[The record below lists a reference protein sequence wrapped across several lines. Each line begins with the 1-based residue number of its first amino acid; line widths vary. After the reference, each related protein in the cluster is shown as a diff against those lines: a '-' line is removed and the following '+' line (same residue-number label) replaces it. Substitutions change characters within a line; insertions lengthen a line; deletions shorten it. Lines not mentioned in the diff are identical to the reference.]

1 MIEYLNDA
9 IRATAGSDIIIT
21 SRITEDDEMVEGVQ
35 LVLHLDDVEVVADAY
50 IDGEVMLF
58 EIPAEITAGRQG
70 RYWYC
75 FRRGEEMLCFKQPF
89 YLV

>member
-9 IRATAGSDIIIT
+9 IRATAGSNIVIT
-21 SRITEDDEMVEGVQ
+21 SRITEDDEMIEGVQ
-35 LVLHLDDVEVVADAY
+35 FVLHLDDVEVVVEPY
-50 IDGEVMLF
+50 IEGEVMIF
-58 EIPAEITAGRQG
+58 EIPAEITAGRKG

-75 FRRGEEMLCFKQPF
+75 FRREDEMLCFKQPF